1 MSIINRLLF
10 FSLFFCSSQ
19 NQYPKDYFLNPIS
32 GELVLSGTFAE
43 LRSNHFHSG
52 IDIKTNGVEGLSV
65 FSSAE
70 GYVSRIKVSHY
81 GYGKAVYITHPNGYT
96 SVYAHLQK
104 FCPKIEAFVKSK
116 QYEIEEYEI
125 QLFPKNKLLE
135 INRNELIG
143 FSGNTGG
150 SSGPHLHFE
159 IRDNKE
165 RPINPMMFG
174 IHVDDTIKPSIYE
187 LYVYPQFE
195 NSDVIEEE
203 KRKKIKLIKISDGN
217 YVTPTVVANGLI
229 GFGVVANDKQ
239 NNAMNKNGVA
249 SIKSYYNSEKY
260 IEINFNRFSFD
271 ESKHINRY
279 IDYYYYKKNKKRIQ
293 KLFIEK
299 NNPLSIFSYNK
310 NKGLIRVLDSTKSIF
325 SIDILDY
332 KGNKTNIRIPIKAGA
347 EDLTNQ
353 NKDDKYKT
361 HIISNKNTILGNELI
376 YVEIPPKSFY
386 DDVNIDF
393 LIHNDT
399 IKIHEPTIPLQKSI
413 EINFNIKKNFEGDKK
428 YLFIGSINKKGKII
442 YNNTNRIG
450 DFLKTKTRNLG
461 TYTIGIDRKAP
472 SIKAKNFKSD
482 SWISNNKYLK
492 IKITDDISGI
502 KNYRATVNGDWILME
517 YDPKTN
523 TLTHDFNDGIINST
537 ENKLELIVT
546 DNVGN
551 SSKFESNF
559 YRKLKD

>member
-1 MSIINRLLF
+1 MSIINRLFF
-10 FSLFFCSSQ
+10 FSLFFCSAQ
-19 NQYPKDYFLNPIS
+19 NPYPENYFLNPIN
-32 GELVLSGTFAE
+32 GKLILSGTFAE

-52 IDIKTNGVEGLSV
+52 IDIKTKGTEGLSV
-65 FSSAE
+65 FSSAQ
-70 GYVSRIKVSHY
+70 GYVSRIKISHY
-81 GYGKAVYITHPNGYT
+81 GYGKALYITHPNGYT
-96 SVYAHLQK
+96 TVYAHLQK
-104 FCPKIEAFVKSK
+104 FSPKIEAYVKSK
-116 QYEIEEYEI
+116 QYEIEEFEI
-125 QLFPKNKLLE
+125 QLFPKNKLIE

-174 IHVDDTIKPSIYE
+174 IHIEDTIKPSIYE
-187 LYVYPQFE
+187 LYIYPQYE
-195 NSDVIEEE
+195 DNNVNERD
-203 KRKKIKLIKISDGN
+203 KRKKIKLIKLDDGN
-217 YVTPTVVANGLI
+217 YVTPTVEANGLI

-239 NNAMNKNGVA
+239 NYAMNKNGVS

-260 IEINFNRFSFD
+260 IEVNFNRFSFD

-279 IDYYYYKKNKKRIQ
+279 IDYYYYKKNRKRIQ

-299 NNPLSIFSYNK
+299 NNPLSIFTYNK
-310 NKGLIRVLDSTKSIF
+310 NKGLIRVLDSSKSIF

-332 KGNKTNIRIPIKAGA
+332 KGNKTNIKIPIIAGG
-347 EDLTNQ
+347 ENLIKQ
-353 NKDDKYKT
+353 NKYKT
-361 HIISNKNTILGNELI
+361 HISYDKKTILGNELI
-376 YVEIPPKSFY
+376 YAEIPAKSFY
-386 DDVNIDF
+386 ENVSIDF
-393 LIHNDT
+393 FIHNDT

-413 EINFNIKKNFEGDKK
+413 EINFNIKKFFEDDKK
-428 YLFIGSINKKGKII
+428 YLFIGSINEKGKII
-442 YNNTNRIG
+442 YNKTNRTG
-450 DFLKTKTRNLG
+450 DLLKTKTRNLG
-461 TYTIGIDRKAP
+461 VYTIGIDKKAP
-472 SIKAKNFKSD
+472 SIKAKNFSSSD
-482 SWISNNKYLK
+482 WISNNKYLK
-492 IKITDDISGI
+492 IKINDDISGI

-523 TLTHDFNDGIINST
+523 TLTHDFNDGIINRT

-551 SSKFESNF
+551 SSKFESYF